1 MMKKQIYAL
10 TVYLMVMEEFADLD
24 AIYEDAMIHLVGVR
38 GVEALKEN
46 KLLESCGVVNGRQLY
61 TLCDKFE
68 RGEE

>member
-1 MMKKQIYAL
+1 MKKQIYAL
-10 TVYLMVMEEFADLD
+10 TVYLMVMEEFVDLD
-24 AIYEDAMIHLVGVR
+24 AIYEDALIHLVGVR

-68 RGEE
+68 RS

>member
-24 AIYEDAMIHLVGVR
+24 VIYEDALIHLVGVR

-68 RGEE
+68 RS

>member
-24 AIYEDAMIHLVGVR
+24 SIYEDALIHLVGVR

-68 RGEE
+68 RS

>member
-10 TVYLMVMEEFADLD
+10 TVYLMAMEEFADLD
-24 AIYEDAMIHLVGVR
+24 AIYEDALIHLVGVR

-61 TLCDKFE
+61 TLYDKFE
-68 RGEE
+68 RS

>member
-24 AIYEDAMIHLVGVR
+24 TIYEEALIHLVGVR
-38 GVEALKEN
+38 GVESLKEN

-68 RGEE
+68 RS

>member
-24 AIYEDAMIHLVGVR
+24 AIYEDALIHLVGVR
-38 GVEALKEN
+38 GVESLKEN
-46 KLLESCGVVNGRQLY
+46 KLLESCWVVNGRQLY

-68 RGEE
+68 RS

>member
-24 AIYEDAMIHLVGVR
+24 AIYEDALIHLVGVR
-38 GVEALKEN
+38 GVEALKES

-68 RGEE
+68 RS

>member
-24 AIYEDAMIHLVGVR
+24 AIYEDALIHLVGVR
-38 GVEALKEN
+38 GVESLKEN

-68 RGEE
+68 RSEE

>member
-24 AIYEDAMIHLVGVR
+24 SIYEDALIHLIGVR

-68 RGEE
+68 RS

>member
-24 AIYEDAMIHLVGVR
+24 VIYEDALIHLVGVR

-61 TLCDKFE
+61 KLCDKFE
-68 RGEE
+68 RS